1 LLFADDYLVFTH
13 AIERGGRRLVDI
25 LRLYQ
30 KGLGHKV
37 NFAKSAIFF
46 GPNLAKSA
54 IFFFGP
60 NCDDTMKEEMRQ
72 TTGIRIEAPCEK
84 YLGIPTE
91 VGHSTTEAF
100 EPIFGSGGW
109 LE

>member
-1 LLFADDYLVFTH
+1 MGTHAPWVSHLLFADDYLVFTH

-30 KGLGHKV
+30 KGLGHMV
-37 NFAKSAIFF
+37 NFAKSVIFF
-46 GPNLAKSA
+46 GPN
-54 IFFFGP
+54 
-60 NCDDTMKEEMRQ
+60 CVDTVKEEMRQ
-72 TTGIRIEAPCEK
+72 TTGIGIEAPCEK

-100 EPIFGSGGW
+100 EPIPGSGAW

>member
-1 LLFADDYLVFTH
+1 MGTHAPWVSHFLFADDYLVFTH

-30 KGLGHKV
+30 KGLGHMV

-46 GPNLAKSA
+46 GPN
-54 IFFFGP
+54 
-60 NCDDTMKEEMRQ
+60 CVDTVKEEMRQ
-72 TTGIRIEAPCEK
+72 TTRIGIEAPSEK
-84 YLGIPTE
+84 YLGFPTK

-100 EPIFGSGGW
+100 KPIPRSGGW